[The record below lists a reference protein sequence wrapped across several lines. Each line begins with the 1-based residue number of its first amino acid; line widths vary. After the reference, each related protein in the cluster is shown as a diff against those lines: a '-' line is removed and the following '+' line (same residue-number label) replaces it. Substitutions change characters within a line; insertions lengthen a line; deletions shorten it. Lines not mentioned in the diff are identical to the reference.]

1 MRFDKVIY
9 LVAVTYQ
16 ADSIG
21 QQVEQPP
28 ARRKVYAN
36 EWSISS
42 SERYEA
48 GRNDLK
54 PERRY
59 QVRTSEYQG
68 EQLMEVSGVEYTII
82 GVEPRGEWTLLTGER
97 KVANG

>member
-1 MRFDKVIY
+1 MRFDKVIK
-9 LVAVTYQ
+9 LVAVTYT
-16 ADSIG
+16 ADAIG
-21 QQVEQPP
+21 QQVETKTK
-28 ARRKVYAN
+28 RTVYAN

-42 SERYEA
+42 AERYEA

-68 EQLMEVSGVEYTII
+68 EQLMEFAGVEYSII